1 VTDER
6 LEELKTSY
14 GKPSLQGWFIADDA
28 CELIAALEE
37 ERAVAKKLSRALA
50 GVLSADGVIDD
61 EPRTPQEL
69 VSRAKQWTRSK
80 KGL

>member
-1 VTDER
+1 M
-6 LEELKTSY
+6 LANSLP
-14 GKPSLQGWFIADDA
+14 PSKKSAQLQ
-28 CELIAALEE
+28 
-37 ERAVAKKLSRALA
+37 KKLSRALA